1 MDMTYFTQ
9 GRTNPNRKA
18 TMPNLK
24 DEIVQTGVEAGEQ
37 APVEVVLSEAFV
49 DALGEFAVASY
60 ATMLICSHAPGLA
73 PDVKSILETQVDAA
87 PRAVKVGGSLAVIQL
102 LDHIKKHPELA

>member
-24 DEIVQTGVEAGEQ
+24 DEIVTAGVEAGKQ
-37 APVEVVLSEAFV
+37 APVVLSEEFV

-73 PDVKSILETQVDAA
+73 PDVKQILETQVAAA

-102 LDHIKKHPELA
+102 LDHVKAHPQD

>member
-1 MDMTYFTQ
+1 MDMAYFTQ
-9 GRTNPNRKA
+9 GRTNYNRKA
-18 TMPNLK
+18 TMPTLK

-37 APVEVVLSEAFV
+37 APVEVALSEEFV
-49 DALGEFAVASY
+49 DALGEFGVAAY

-73 PDVKSILETQVDAA
+73 PDVKQILETQVAAA

-102 LDHIKKHPELA
+102 LDHVKAHPQD